1 MDRALATR
9 LNPFPGGGE
18 MAARMRDHDWS
29 ATALGLAEDWP
40 AELAVTVSIGVA
52 LCPDDGTDLQTLL
65 RRADEAMYRVKER
78 GRNGFCFYAD
88 PPAP

>member
-1 MDRALATR
+1 MVLLDQVGHTDVIRAMAQR
-9 LNPFPGGGE
+9 VADAFRAPFTVAG
-18 MAARMRDHDWS
+18 RSHV
-29 ATALGLAEDWP
+29 
-40 AELAVTVSIGVA
+40 VTVSIGVA